1 MNVKPPGSRKTLKL
15 PKKLLWGKGK
25 GIGLLLG
32 ILFCIALFIKH
43 HYYQHNT
50 TKPLIAVALTTV
62 ATKNIPVFI
71 SALGNITAT
80 YTVTVK
86 TQVNGLLMKVHFKE
100 GQLVKSGDL
109 LAEIDKRPLLAQLTQ
124 YEGQLVRDQALL
136 ANSLIDLKRYRRLWK
151 EDSISQQTLATQES
165 LVRQYE
171 GTVKIDEGL
180 IESTKVSLLYCN
192 ITSPLDG
199 RIGLRLIDPG
209 NVVQVSDTTGIAVL
223 TTISPIT
230 VIFSVPEDD
239 IPQILANAP
248 ATKNFQVQAYDRQQ
262 NKLLATGTLLT
273 WDNQIDVTTG
283 TVKLKAQFDNKD
295 NKLFPNQF
303 VNIQLLVDTLSQAT
317 VVATAAI
324 QHGSKGDFVYRV
336 NPDSSVTKKAVKTG
350 ISYGDDTVI
359 EQGIAP
365 GESVVVEGADKL
377 SEGSKVHALNNTHL
391 K

>member
-1 MNVKPPGSRKTLKL
+1 MNVKPSGSRKTLKL

-32 ILFCIALFIKH
+32 ILFCIVLFIKH
-43 HYYQHNT
+43 HFYQQNT
-50 TKPLIAVALTTV
+50 IKPLIAVALTTV

-209 NVVQVSDTTGIAVL
+209 NFVQVSDTTGIAVL

-248 ATKNFQVQAYDRQQ
+248 ASKKLQVHAYDRQQ

-359 EQGIAP
+359 AEGIAP
-365 GESVVVEGADKL
+365 GERVVVEGADKL
-377 SEGSKVHALNNTHL
+377 SEGSKVHALNNTPL